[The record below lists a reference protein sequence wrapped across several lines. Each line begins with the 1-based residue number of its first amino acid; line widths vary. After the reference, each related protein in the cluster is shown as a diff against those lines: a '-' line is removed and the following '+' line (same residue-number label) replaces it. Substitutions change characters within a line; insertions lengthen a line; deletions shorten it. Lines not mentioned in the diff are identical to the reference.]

1 MAHLAVH
8 PQVQDGNKQHHV
20 GAHLEPAGQVPQGW
34 FSLEAWTHWIQAF
47 FASLG
52 ELLLPE
58 ILEDRIT
65 IMPSLAKNATFE
77 TFRAFVNNG
86 LDTQQ
91 DLAERSITQLG
102 VDNPQGLETELSRM
116 GGILKMV
123 SEAGDW
129 IAAHKSEFSGKGI
142 EAVQI
147 NQTLLR
153 SQSLVGQLLQRL
165 PDTGDLLQPAPQHW
179 IPKALVSPGS
189 RNQGNDCFMNS
200 ALQGIFGDPLAYKW
214 IALNKHQHDRI
225 KLKAFEYRQACLL
238 GQATP
243 ITMAQNIRSLFPEIA
258 GTAQHEVHRAF
269 NYFVFAM
276 TGTDEGVVQK
286 DDYFKDRRE
295 YDAGNPFVH
304 KVIRR
309 ATYGGVEM
317 DQVEE
322 GDKKKFQG
330 NVHVSELFDWCPI
343 LSLEGDLGSRAIESL
358 LDNYLRPSG
367 KHTMQFN
374 FHMKDGQTNPDVAAT
389 EEVAQFEKR
398 PEHIF
403 LSFKRHNWTK
413 ERGSFRSSAPVEL
426 NETFYLDP
434 KHVAS
439 SEGGEYEIRYFAC
452 HGGGIS
458 SSGTSGHYWCYRKI
472 DGEWH
477 YYSDTSH
484 RKATT
489 QEVQKDLR
497 EKCELLLAG
506 RVDKPMS
513 QEEVTA
519 KVKENVEAAKAAQLE
534 REIAS
539 AKTPLPKGDSID
551 IKEQHLAR
559 VKLFRDFLNKE
570 EQPKPQLLVEIFN
583 GTPPEF
589 QAFCQQMLILEGKM
603 EESDDVHA
611 HLLDLKT
618 IMTQYLTTELGEHI
632 VAQYHYV
639 RQRQLEMIR
648 AELEAQTIKGD
659 FLRHVKHSQAESIS
673 LQGSIT
679 RTEFNLAATNTL
691 LARLAD
697 TNEPDVLA
705 MGEILIPGLG
715 KYIEARQKVAAEEEA
730 PTLEEIL
737 TELRAFNTQFIL
749 NLQRQQTIN
758 AQLSA

>member
-153 SQSLVGQLLQRL
+153 SQRLVGQLLQRL
-165 PDTGDLLQPAPQHW
+165 PDTGDLLQPAPLHW
-179 IPKALVSPGS
+179 LPQVLVSPGS

-200 ALQGIFGDPLAYKW
+200 ALQGVFGDPLACKW
-214 IALNKHQHDRI
+214 IALNEHQHGRI
-225 KLKAFEYRQACLL
+225 KLKAFEYRQACRL
-238 GQATP
+238 GQTTP
-243 ITMAQNIRSLFPEIA
+243 ITMAQDIRSLFPEIK
-258 GTAQHEVHRAF
+258 GSAQHEVHRAF
-269 NYFVFAM
+269 NYLVSEMSGHDTALAP
-276 TGTDEGVVQK
+276 K
-286 DDYFKDRRE
+286 DDQFKDRRE

-304 KVIRR
+304 KIIRR
-309 ATYGGVEM
+309 ATYEGIDLE
-317 DQVEE
+317 QVVP
-322 GDKKKFQG
+322 DWIHKFQG
-330 NVHVSELFDWCPI
+330 MVHVTEQFQWCPI
-343 LSLEGDLGSRAIESL
+343 LSLEGDMESRAMESL
-358 LDNYLRPSG
+358 LDNYFRPSG
-367 KHTMQFN
+367 DHVAHFS
-374 FHMKDGQTNPDVAAT
+374 FRMKDGQTQSNVAAR
-389 EEVAQFEKR
+389 EEVNQFEKR

-403 LSFKRHNWTK
+403 LSFKRTNWTK
-413 ERGSFRSSAPVEL
+413 ERGYFRSSELVEL

-434 KHVAS
+434 KHVATG
-439 SEGGEYEIRYFAC
+439 EGGEYEIRYFSC
-452 HGGGIS
+452 HSGGM
-458 SSGTSGHYWCYRKI
+458 SGGHYWCYRKV

-484 RKATT
+484 RKASIDEVRKNL
-489 QEVQKDLR
+489 QER
-497 EKCELLLAG
+497 CEFLLAG
-506 RVDKPMS
+506 RVDKPMTE
-513 QEEVTA
+513 EEVTA
-519 KVKENVEAAKAAQLE
+519 KVRENVEAAKAKQLE
-534 REIAS
+534 QEIAS
-539 AKTPLPKGDSID
+539 AKAPLPKGDTID
-551 IKEQHLAR
+551 VKEKHLAR
-559 VKLFRDFLNKE
+559 VRFFRDFLNKE
-570 EQPKPQLLVEIFN
+570 EQPKPQLLIDIFT

-589 QAFCQQMLILEGKM
+589 QAFCRQMLIIEGKM
-603 EESDDVHA
+603 EESDDVYD

-632 VAQYHYV
+632 VAQYHYI

-648 AELEAQTIKGD
+648 AELQAQTIKED
-659 FLRHVKHSQAESIS
+659 FLRHEQHAQAESIS
-673 LQGSIT
+673 LQGSII
-679 RTEFNLAATNTL
+679 RAQFNLPALNTL
-691 LARLAD
+691 LARIAEGVD
-697 TNEPDVLA
+697 NKVVRD
-705 MGEILIPGLG
+705 MGEILIPGLS
-715 KYIEARQKVAAEEEA
+715 KHIEARAKEEEP
-730 PTLEEIL
+730 PTLQVIL
-737 TELRAFNTQFIL
+737 TDLRDINNGFIHHL
-749 NLQRQQTIN
+749 EQQQTFN